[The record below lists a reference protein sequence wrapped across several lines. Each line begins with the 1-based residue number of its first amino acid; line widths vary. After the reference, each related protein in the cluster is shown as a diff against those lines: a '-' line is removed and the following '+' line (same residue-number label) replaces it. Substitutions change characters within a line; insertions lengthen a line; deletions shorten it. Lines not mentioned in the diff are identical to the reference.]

1 MDMESTKEVAGR
13 IKATGIVS
21 KFSKVT
27 SPEILEKYD
36 YMDTVSGV
44 FYKADEI
51 EFQEPKDTK
60 EFYGQVCQDPYTTK
74 MFRELHTELVN
85 RVIEW
90 CNENNVQIDEFHLH
104 ADGIRES
111 IPYASWQ
118 PCTDSGLEMYRRE
131 ELDKEDPEPYLF
143 SM

>member
-1 MDMESTKEVAGR
+1 MDNA
-13 IKATGIVS
+13 
-21 KFSKVT
+21 
-27 SPEILEKYD
+27 
-36 YMDTVSGV
+36 SGV

-51 EFQEPKDTK
+51 EFQEPEEKK
-60 EFYGQVCQDPYTTK
+60 EFYGQVCQDPETTK
-74 MFRELHTELVN
+74 KFREFHIELVD
-85 RVIEW
+85 RVIRW
-90 CNENNVQIDEFHLH
+90 CNENNVQIDDFYLH
-104 ADGIRES
+104 ADGVRES

>member
-1 MDMESTKEVAGR
+1 MEKPIVGK
-13 IKATGIVS
+13 IKATGFVS
-21 KFSKVT
+21 EFSKVT
-27 SPEILEKYD
+27 AARISEKYD

-51 EFQEPKDTK
+51 EFQEPKEKK
-60 EFYGQVCQDPYTTK
+60 EFYGQTCQDPELTDK
-74 MFRELHTELVN
+74 FRKLHKELVD

-90 CNENNVQIDEFHLH
+90 CNENSVDIDEFHLY
-104 ADGIRES
+104 ADGISES

-118 PCTDSGLEMYRRE
+118 PCTDSGLEMYSRE
-131 ELDKEDPEPYLF
+131 SLDKEDPEPYLF

>member
-1 MDMESTKEVAGR
+1 MEKPIAGK
-13 IKATGIVS
+13 IKATGVVS
-21 KFSKVT
+21 EFSKVIT
-27 SPEILEKYD
+27 AEPDNQTYF
-36 YMDTVSGV
+36 DTHTRTL
-44 FYKADEI
+44 YKKDEI

-60 EFYGQVCQDPYTTK
+60 EFYGQVCQDPETTK
-74 MFRELHTELVN
+74 KFKELHTELVN

>member
-1 MDMESTKEVAGR
+1 MEIPIAGR
-13 IKATGIVS
+13 IKSSGVVS
-21 KFSKVT
+21 EFSKVT
-27 SPEILEKYD
+27 AAGISEKYD

-51 EFQEPKDTK
+51 EFQEPKEKK
-60 EFYGQVCQDPYTTK
+60 EFYGQVCQDPDITK
-74 MFRELHTELVN
+74 KFRDLHKELVD

-90 CNENNVQIDEFHLH
+90 CNENNVRIDEFHLH
-104 ADGIRES
+104 ADGIQES

-131 ELDKEDPEPYLF
+131 DLEEGETDPYLF

>member
-1 MDMESTKEVAGR
+1 MENTTEVAGR
-13 IKATGIVS
+13 IKATGVVS

-27 SPEILEKYD
+27 SPEISEKYD

-51 EFQEPKDTK
+51 EFQEPKEKK
-60 EFYGQVCQDPYTTK
+60 EFYGQVCQDPDTTK
-74 MFRELHTELVN
+74 KFRDLHKELVD

-90 CNENNVQIDEFHLH
+90 CNENSVQIDEFHLH

-131 ELDKEDPEPYLF
+131 DLEEGETDPYLF